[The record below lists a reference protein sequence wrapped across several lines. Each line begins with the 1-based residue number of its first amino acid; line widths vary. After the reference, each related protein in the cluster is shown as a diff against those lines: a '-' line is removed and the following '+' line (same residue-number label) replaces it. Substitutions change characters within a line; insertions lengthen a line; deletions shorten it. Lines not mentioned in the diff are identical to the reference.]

1 MRQSPVSVHARMAL
15 LAVVIVLGSVRGAD
29 AQALGYGVGGLA
41 GVSGFFASAAA
52 GHAAGGGEA
61 LFRGRAGIG
70 GEVGLINNLVLGSVN
85 GVVHLVPSG
94 AGHRLSP
101 FVTSGWT
108 RMSSGEGSFD
118 AWNAGGGVDVWT
130 RDRVGFRME
139 FRDHVRPDTRGTVH
153 YWAIRGG
160 IAFR

>member
-1 MRQSPVSVHARMAL
+1 MHRPVSVCARVL
-15 LAVVIVLGSVRGAD
+15 LALTAVLGSVRGAD

-52 GHAAGGGEA
+52 GHVAGGGEA

-70 GEVGLINNLVLGSVN
+70 GELGLISNLTLDSVN
-85 GVVHLVPSG
+85 GVAHLVPSQ
-94 AGHRLSP
+94 ARRRLSP
-101 FVTSGWT
+101 FVTGGWT

-118 AWNAGGGVDVWT
+118 AWNDGGGVDVWP
-130 RDRVGFRME
+130 RERVGFRLE

-153 YWAIRGG
+153 YWTIRGG